1 MNTEKDTILVVDD
14 NAINLEVM
22 KAVLEGAGY
31 ETAIIDDSQACLE
44 MLNAFTP
51 DLILLDI
58 NMPGLNG
65 LEVCRRLQMDPKT
78 NEIPI
83 IFVTG
88 MTDNKTIKDA
98 FEAGCTDYVEKPI
111 NRDELLARIKSVLAR
126 QKYKASL
133 LEREK
138 LAGVLEMAGAVCH
151 ELNQP
156 LQSIQFYIDAIS
168 PDAIEDMHIRKVL
181 AQIKQQAVRMG
192 KITRKIMQITKYESI
207 DYLGGVRI
215 IDIEKAS
222 NSRAMEE

>member
-1 MNTEKDTILVVDD
+1 MDRQKDTILVVDD
-14 NAINLEVM
+14 NAVNLEVM
-22 KAVLEGAGY
+22 QAVLSRAGY
-31 ETAIIDDSQACLE
+31 ETTLIDDSKACLE
-44 MLNAFTP
+44 MLKTFTP

-65 LEVCRRLQMDPKT
+65 LEVCKLLQLDPKT
-78 NEIPI
+78 CEIPI

-111 NRDELLARIKSVLAR
+111 NRDEFLARIKSVLAR

-138 LAGVLEMAGAVCH
+138 LTGVLEMAGAVCH

-168 PDAIEDMHIRKVL
+168 PDSIEDIRIRKTL
-181 AQIKQQAVRMG
+181 EQIKQQAVRMG

-222 NSRAMEE
+222 NSRTMEE